1 MVKVQWS
8 FNDFFVVKQALI
20 APIFKVITV
29 PQALPPTSDCENT
42 TSIASSIIWLFF
54 YQYLYHLCGMEYIQA
69 VSRHQV
75 SFSSLEDRIEP
86 DNPVR
91 FIEAFV
97 EHLDVAQLGYVT
109 TTLKSQGR
117 PPFHPKVF
125 LKLYLYGYLNGIRSS
140 RRLEKEA
147 KRNIELQWLLGLL
160 VPNYHSIADFRK
172 VNSKALRNTFKL
184 FVLFLKEADLIAGT
198 TIAIDGTKVRAHN
211 SKKNNYSPKKLARHL
226 DYIEKKTNE
235 YLAQLADND
244 AAENNVIVN
253 DVQKK
258 LERLKKNKIN
268 YELLQEKLEQSGEP
282 QISTTDADARALL
295 VQGQVVEV
303 SYNMQAAVDDKHK
316 LIVATH
322 TINRNDRNAM
332 SGIAIEAKEN
342 IEADNFTAL
351 LDKGYHNG
359 REIHTCKENNIST
372 ICAQQET
379 VNSNEHG
386 TTPEYLVTQ
395 FIYNEAED
403 TYTCPEGKTLT
414 TTGTWHKKT
423 RERDSYQFKKYR
435 TPACKTCPVKHLC
448 TGRAKGG
455 REIERSEYAQAVAEN
470 AQRYKA
476 NKELYRKRQ
485 EINEHIFG
493 TIKRKW
499 GFSYTDLKGLEK
511 VNGEHSLICLV
522 YNIKRAINIL
532 GMAQILEKLKNWTP
546 NYKGILMRNLKTAL
560 LEPFYALEKYQL
572 KIAA

>member
-1 MVKVQWS
+1 M
-8 FNDFFVVKQALI
+8 N
-20 APIFKVITV
+20 
-29 PQALPPTSDCENT
+29 
-42 TSIASSIIWLFF
+42 
-54 YQYLYHLCGMEYIQA
+54 YIEP
-69 VSRHQV
+69 SNRHQL
-75 SFSSLEDRIEP
+75 SFGSLEDAVEN

-97 EHLDVAQLGYVT
+97 EQLDLKQLGYNFN
-109 TTLKSQGR
+109 TLKTEGR
-117 PPFHPKVF
+117 PPFHPNVF

-140 RRLEKEA
+140 RRLEKEC
-147 KRNIELQWLLGLL
+147 KRNIELQWLLGELA
-160 VPNYHSIADFRK
+160 PNYHSIADFRK
-172 VNSKALRNTFKL
+172 ANGKALRNTFKL
-184 FVLFLKEADLIAGT
+184 FVLFLKEADLISGK

-211 SKKNNYSPKKLARHL
+211 SKKNNYNPKKLDRHL
-226 DYIEKKTNE
+226 AYIEEKTNE
-235 YLAQLADND
+235 YLKQLEDND
-244 AAENNVIVN
+244 AEESNINIPE
-253 DVQKK
+253 VQKK
-258 LERLKKNKIN
+258 LERLKATKIN

-282 QISTTDADARALL
+282 QISTTDEDARALL

-332 SGIAIEAKEN
+332 SNIAIEAKEN
-342 IEADNFTAL
+342 LEAETITTL

-359 REIHTCKENNIST
+359 REIHTCKENNITT
-372 ICAQQET
+372 ICAQQEI
-379 VNSNEHG
+379 VNSNEKG
-386 TTPEYLVTQ
+386 TTTDYLVTK

-403 TYTCPEGKTLT
+403 TYTCPQGKTLT

-435 TPACKTCPVKHLC
+435 TPHCKTCPVKHLC

-455 REIERSEYAQAVAEN
+455 REIERSEYAKAVEEN

-499 GFSYTDLKGLEK
+499 GYNYTDLNGLEK

-532 GMAQILEKLKNWTP
+532 GMTQILEKLKNWKP
-546 NYKGILMRNLKTAL
+546 NYKGILLRIQKWVQ
-560 LEPFYALEKYQL
+560 LEPFYAIEKYEL